1 MLKQHLFHP
10 QKSPLGVQPQPLAAA
25 KSPLGLQPQPLA
37 AAKSPLGVQPQPL
50 AAANVLFVIIG
61 LFAFSR
67 I

>member
-10 QKSPLGVQPQPLAAA
+10 Q
-25 KSPLGLQPQPLA
+25 
-37 AAKSPLGVQPQPL
+37 KSPLGVQPQPL

>member
-37 AAKSPLGVQPQPL
+37 AA
-50 AAANVLFVIIG
+50 NVLFVIIG